1 MQPFTQK
8 VWFET
13 ILGQRLLSREQAI
26 YDRAVGDV
34 FGFYAVQVGS
44 PQINCLQQSRIPNL
58 IATGNTTGDV
68 HCESSYLPFAESS
81 IDLLCMPHVLEFS
94 DNPHQTLREA
104 ARVLV
109 PEGYV
114 ILTGFN
120 PMSFWGLKKRMIKA
134 HRYPWHGQFF
144 SLSRIKDWLALLGL
158 EFVEAQFLSHEV
170 PINNEKWLK
179 RLSCIEKMGS
189 KWWPMMGGQYVIV
202 ARKRLVNITLLK
214 PKWKRRLLQ
223 SGLVIGGHKN
233 MNQNKQKQQKS
244 MKEQKQ

>member
-8 VWFET
+8 IWFET
-13 ILGQRLLSREQAI
+13 TLGQRLLSREQAI

-120 PMSFWGLKKRMIKA
+120 AMSFWGLNKRMIKA

-179 RLSCIEKMGS
+179 RLSFIEKMGS

-202 ARKRLVNITLLK
+202 AKKRVVNITLLK
-214 PKWKRRLLQ
+214 PKWKRSLLQ

-244 MKEQKQ
+244 MKEHKQ

>member
-104 ARVLV
+104 ADRLA
-109 PEGYV
+109 E
-114 ILTGFN
+114 LT
-120 PMSFWGLKKRMIKA
+120 KK
-134 HRYPWHGQFF
+134 G
-144 SLSRIKDWLALLGL
+144 
-158 EFVEAQFLSHEV
+158 
-170 PINNEKWLK
+170 
-179 RLSCIEKMGS
+179 
-189 KWWPMMGGQYVIV
+189 
-202 ARKRLVNITLLK
+202 
-214 PKWKRRLLQ
+214 
-223 SGLVIGGHKN
+223 
-233 MNQNKQKQQKS
+233 
-244 MKEQKQ
+244 

>member
-13 ILGQRLLSREQAI
+13 TLGQRLLSREQAI

-120 PMSFWGLKKRMIKA
+120 AMSFWGLNKRMIKA

-179 RLSCIEKMGS
+179 RLSFIEKMGS

-202 ARKRLVNITLLK
+202 AKKRVVNITLLK
-214 PKWKRRLLQ
+214 PKWKRSLLQ

-244 MKEQKQ
+244 MKEHKQ

>member
-120 PMSFWGLKKRMIKA
+120 PMSFWGLNKRMIKA
-134 HRYPWHGQFF
+134 HRYPWHGHFF

-202 ARKRLVNITLLK
+202 AKKRVVNITLLK
-214 PKWKRRLLQ
+214 PKWKRSLLQ